1 MKILQLKIIDNQGNE
16 IRNINFNENGTS
28 IIYGQINQPNND
40 KKTSNSIGKT
50 LLFKF
55 ISYILGRKENKNDYP
70 VGIIN
75 WCLEAKVLYK
85 KQVYSVFKVLGS
97 NKDIKINGQNYSH
110 NKYLE
115 FFGIDRGVCSKQLF
129 LEKRSNIISS
139 VGKSPVKDDIK
150 QFLTLL
156 KLNELVDIFMATK
169 NEQEKLKSYESYNA
183 FFKEDIKSLQQKQFV
198 LEQKRLKIE
207 QELLVIKSKVE
218 KLNIS
223 ENSLELIELHSQK
236 NLILK
241 EKKILLE
248 SNQVK
253 IIRLNELID
262 ECNKAD
268 ISYED
273 IISLYNEANI
283 VIPEMTKR
291 TVQEVQEFYND
302 MFKDKKLIYEEE
314 IKEIKAKNKD
324 LQEDIDKI
332 TNEINSLS
340 EKIAENDIFKEAMNL
355 YESKN
360 SELIQNQEEYGRVA
374 GVIDDLSNKKKIED
388 TIRERYILLKQKLDI
403 YTQLIHEYRTY
414 VYNLVNQIY
423 EDDKEAYF
431 DIQIPEDRII
441 QSMPMKV
448 TLNLKGDK
456 GEGISAVKNIVID
469 FLIFHYND
477 LVEYLMQDSSCFEG
491 IDKRQTATLILK
503 GTEIANET
511 GKQYIISVNDY
522 HLQKDNDSLMKLVN
536 NNCILELSEED
547 VLLKKKI

>member
-1 MKILQLKIIDNQGNE
+1 M
-16 IRNINFNENGTS
+16 
-28 IIYGQINQPNND
+28 
-40 KKTSNSIGKT
+40 
-50 LLFKF
+50 
-55 ISYILGRKENKNDYP
+55 
-70 VGIIN
+70 
-75 WCLEAKVLYK
+75 
-85 KQVYSVFKVLGS
+85 
-97 NKDIKINGQNYSH
+97 
-110 NKYLE
+110 
-115 FFGIDRGVCSKQLF
+115 
-129 LEKRSNIISS
+129 
-139 VGKSPVKDDIK
+139 
-150 QFLTLL
+150 
-156 KLNELVDIFMATK
+156 
-169 NEQEKLKSYESYNA
+169 
-183 FFKEDIKSLQQKQFV
+183 
-198 LEQKRLKIE
+198 
-207 QELLVIKSKVE
+207 
-218 KLNIS
+218 
-223 ENSLELIELHSQK
+223 ELIELHSQK

-253 IIRLNELID
+253 IVRLNELID

-302 MFKDKKLIYEEE
+302 MFKDKKSIYEEE
-314 IKEIKAKNKD
+314 IKEIKARNKD

-503 GTEIANET
+503 GRRKSCQRRLNI
-511 GKQYIISVNDY
+511 
-522 HLQKDNDSLMKLVN
+522 
-536 NNCILELSEED
+536 
-547 VLLKKKI
+547 